1 MQEAGKGRIKAF
13 LDEKDIEGGQSIPE
27 SIRTSI
33 EQCDEF
39 VVILSEYSKER
50 PWVLIEMGAAWGLRK
65 TIIAIIDKIDLKQ
78 MPDIISSYKSV
89 DLNEFDGYI
98 SHLLRRARKSY

>member
-1 MQEAGKGRIKAF
+1 MF
-13 LDEKDIEGGQSIPE
+13 LDEKDIEAGESIAD

-39 VVILSEYSKER
+39 IVLLSRYSKDR

-65 TIIAIIDKIDLKQ
+65 PIIAVIDKVGPKE
-78 MPDIISSYKSV
+78 MPDIISPYKAT
-89 DLNEFDGYI
+89 DLNDFDAYVDQ
-98 SHLLRRARKSY
+98 LLRRMKGRP